1 MEILAQ
7 KKRGLPWVYIM
18 FLIFGV
24 ITMVS
29 AVLNFLSYLSIID
42 RQETE
47 SIIISIMLF
56 AVGIGFIVSGCI
68 YILRVKRTPDNI
80 TLNGNQVDFGNGLI
94 VNLSQLTSVDYRIED
109 RSGWG
114 TFTVYLKDQKV
125 TYYYY
130 DDVQRARDRIM
141 QLVWQSK
148 NGN

>member
-18 FLIFGV
+18 LLIFGV

-47 SIIISIMLF
+47 SIIISFMLF
-56 AVGIGFIVSGCI
+56 AVGIGFIISGCI
-68 YILRVKRTPDNI
+68 YYMRVKRTPDQI
-80 TLNGNQVDFGNGLI
+80 TLNGNQVDLGNGLI
-94 VNLSQLTSVDYRIED
+94 VHIGQITSVDYRIED

-125 TYYYY
+125 TYYHY
-130 DDVQRARDRIM
+130 DDVQHARDRM
-141 QLVWQSK
+141 TQLIWQSK

>member
-7 KKRGLPWVYIM
+7 KKHGLPWVYLM
-18 FLIFGV
+18 LFIFGV
-24 ITMVS
+24 IIMVS

-56 AVGIGFIVSGCI
+56 AMGICFIVSGCI
-68 YILRVKRTPDNI
+68 HILRVKRTPDCI
-80 TLNGNQVDFGNGLI
+80 TLNGTQVDLGNGLI
-94 VNLSQLTSVDYRIED
+94 VNTSQITSVDYRIVD

-114 TFTVYLKDQKV
+114 TLNIYLNNQKI

-130 DDVQRARDRIM
+130 DDVQHARDRMTQFI
-141 QLVWQSK
+141 WESK
-148 NGN
+148 R